1 MADVRS
7 TTTKQTTLRDFLNVV
22 FKRKGLILAMIGAVS
37 VLVFVLNARK
47 PVVYESASRI
57 LVRRGEPLDVLSG
70 SIRYLGWAEEVASQI
85 QVILSDQ
92 VFERASDIFA
102 DSLKAKGLP
111 DSWRFNPA
119 AVRADVVG
127 ESNAFVIRYVSMNPN
142 VCQLGCEVMTVAFRE
157 HYKERKQPP
166 ELTDFFANQIAD
178 VESEL
183 EYWQGKRTEFL
194 NKEQFY
200 GAKQTAD
207 ATKHK
212 MDQFEQ
218 RILDLDQDISS
229 ATLRAQSFYEY
240 SQMSGKELEER
251 LAVSASQS
259 ELYQAGMVQSIKYKL
274 QGLALQKEEL
284 EEKYTDKHP
293 EVIAVKD
300 QIAELHRDLV
310 RQVRNAYEATNNGLQ
325 QLRARRA
332 EVEKELAKARREWD
346 AIPDRDRRLTE
357 LDDTIQ
363 ALQDK
368 LKMLLGRQSETEIV
382 SASRPEWEVS
392 ILSHAGPPSAKRT
405 RDYVRLALG
414 PMLALVVGLG
424 VAFFLES
431 LDHSLKNMA
440 EVEEYLDTRVLAT
453 ISEFRK

>member
-1 MADVRS
+1 
-7 TTTKQTTLRDFLNVV
+7 
-22 FKRKGLILAMIGAVS
+22 
-37 VLVFVLNARK
+37 
-47 PVVYESASRI
+47 
-57 LVRRGEPLDVLSG
+57 
-70 SIRYLGWAEEVASQI
+70 
-85 QVILSDQ
+85 
-92 VFERASDIFA
+92 
-102 DSLKAKGLP
+102 
-111 DSWRFNPA
+111 
-119 AVRADVVG
+119 
-127 ESNAFVIRYVSMNPN
+127 
-142 VCQLGCEVMTVAFRE
+142 MTVAFRE

-166 ELTDFFANQIAD
+166 ELTDFFASQIAD

-207 ATKHK
+207 ATKNK
-212 MDQFEQ
+212 MDELES
-218 RILDLDQDISS
+218 RLLDIDQDISS
-229 ATLRAQSFYEY
+229 TTLRAQTLQSYA
-240 SQMSGKELEER
+240 QMSGEELQER
-251 LAVSASQS
+251 LAVSAAQS
-259 ELYQAGMVQSIKYKL
+259 ELYQSGMVQTIKYKL

-284 EEKYTDKHP
+284 EEKFTDKHP
-293 EVIAVKD
+293 EVIAVND
-300 QIAELHRDLV
+300 QIAELRRDLV
-310 RQVRNAYEATNNGLQ
+310 RQVRNAYEATNNGLR

-346 AIPDRDRRLTE
+346 AIPDRDRKLTE

-368 LKMLLGRQSETEIV
+368 LKMLLGKQSETEIV

-405 RDYVRLALG
+405 RDYVRMALG